1 MIQSNYIETND
12 SLRGLKKMP
21 SSSVDCIVT
30 SPPYWGLRD
39 YGVTGQIGLEKD
51 FNEYITKLVAIFSE
65 AHRVLKDTGTL
76 WVNMGDTY
84 WGSMQGYG
92 ATSKSK
98 TGFSET
104 PKNAPYSAAHT
115 GLPPMAAKHKT
126 LQKKSLVMIPERFA
140 LAMIESGWILRN
152 TIIWKKPNATPE
164 SAKDRFT
171 NDYEH
176 LFFFTK
182 KQKYFF
188 NQQFEEFRS
197 NEYDIQRMK
206 DGRKEY
212 DGKYSTYGKN
222 QKLKKV
228 HRQRAFVAGHRKGR
242 NKRAVWDINT
252 KPFKEAHFAV
262 FPEELIEIP
271 IQAGCP
277 KNGIV
282 LDPFMGSGTTAVVAQ
297 KLGRKYI
304 GIELNPKYVKLANKR
319 IAQHTQHYTQKELAK
334 MARQVMNGLNG
345 LEI

>member
-1 MIQSNYIETND
+1 MIRANYIESID
-12 SLRGLKKMP
+12 ALLGLKNLP
-21 SSSVDCIVT
+21 SQSIDSIVT

-39 YGVTGQIGLEKD
+39 YGVQGQIGLEKD
-51 FNEYITKLVAIFSE
+51 FNNYIAKLVAIFTE
-65 AHRVLKDTGTL
+65 AQRVLKDSGTL

-84 WGSMQGYG
+84 WGSLQGYG
-92 ATSKSK
+92 ATKSSK
-98 TGFSET
+98 TGFQ
-104 PKNAPYSAAHT
+104 KAPIEAGYFASSKSK
-115 GLPPMAAKHKT
+115 PPMAAKHKS

-140 LAMIESGWILRN
+140 LAMIDKGWILRN

-188 NQQFEEFRS
+188 TQQFEEFRS

-212 DGKYSTYGKN
+212 DGKYSSYGKN
-222 QKLKKV
+222 MALKKV
-228 HRQRAFVAGHRKGR
+228 HRQRAFVAGNSQGR
-242 NKRAVWDINT
+242 NKRAVWEINT

-282 LDPFMGSGTTAVVAQ
+282 LDPFIGSGTTAVVAL
-297 KLGRKYI
+297 KYGRKYI
-304 GIELNPKYVKLANKR
+304 GFELNPKYVTLAQKR
-319 IAQHTQHYTQKELAK
+319 ITQDSKKYTSKELTRIA
-334 MARQVMNGLNG
+334 AEVLQGLHG
-345 LEI
+345 LDF